1 VSVISFAMP
10 EKTKNPNTEKNTQD
24 KITDMYPDMV
34 MDKIILTE
42 SKISELFDLLHK
54 LIENPYKIKSVDR
67 LLDFSIKFKNKI
79 EIPQFI
85 TQIIFDTEKNEQ
97 LSITGFE
104 LKGSM
109 VYFDYEVNNV
119 DNYRY
124 YVDFGADK
132 LIVKDYVLYK
142 YVFEHINDNDLSAI
156 LNMLSD
162 MINQVDNER
171 KYIIETLRNSNVK
184 VEN

>member
-1 VSVISFAMP
+1 MSVIPIAMP
-10 EKTKNPNTEKNTQD
+10 EKTQKQNTEKNTQD
-24 KITDMYPDMV
+24 TITEMYPDMV
-34 MDKIILTE
+34 MEKITLAEGRIE
-42 SKISELFDLLHK
+42 SLFDLLHK

-67 LLDFSIKFKNKI
+67 LMDFSIKFKNKI

-109 VYFDYEVNNV
+109 VYFEYEINHV
-119 DNYRY
+119 DNYKY
-124 YVDFGADK
+124 YMDFGADK
-132 LIVKDYVLYK
+132 LIVKDYVLFK

-156 LNMLSD
+156 LNTLSD
-162 MINQVDNER
+162 IIMEVDTER
-171 KYIIETLRNSNVK
+171 KYIIETLRNGNVK
-184 VEN
+184 IEN